1 MPPTITR
8 KTWAGA
14 TGTYRTQPDTDTLAQ
29 LLTPRR
35 LPGKPR
41 PRVDRRVYPK
51 ADDGRSTR
59 DYVSQYFALNTARS
73 TRLTKSASVHAYA
86 DHLDHL
92 ALYEPLSTARQYV
105 FPDLTTAEEVTE

>member
-14 TGTYRTQPDTDTLAQ
+14 TGTYSTQPDTGTLGE

-41 PRVDRRVYPK
+41 PRVDRRAYPK

-59 DYVSQYFALNTARS
+59 DYVAAYWRLNTMRDGIRI
-73 TRLTKSASVHAYA
+73 TGPRVHAYA

-92 ALYEPLSTARQYV
+92 ALYEPLSTARQFAPV
-105 FPDLTTAEEVTE
+105 DSMAEEVTP